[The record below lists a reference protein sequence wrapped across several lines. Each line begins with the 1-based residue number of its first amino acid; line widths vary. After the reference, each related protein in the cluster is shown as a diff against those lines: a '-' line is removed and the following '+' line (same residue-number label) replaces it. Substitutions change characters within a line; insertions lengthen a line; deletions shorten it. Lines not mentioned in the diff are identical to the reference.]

1 MKNGYTIF
9 DAHAHVF
16 PNKIAERATSSISV
30 FYDDMPMQHIGS
42 MEQLLKSGANAGIDG
57 YLICSTA
64 TNVAQVQAIN
74 QFLWDSCKD
83 HVNCIAFAA
92 MHPFAPDCQ
101 SDMDFILQHGFR
113 GIKLHPDFQKFY
125 IDDPAVYPLYEI
137 IQETQLPILMHMGRW

>member
-16 PNKIAERATSSISV
+16 PNKIAERATSSISI

-74 QFLWDSCKD
+74 QFLWDLQRPCQL
-83 HVNCIAFAA
+83 HRIRC
-92 MHPFAPDCQ
+92 HAPIC
-101 SDMDFILQHGFR
+101 SRLSS
-113 GIKLHPDFQKFY
+113 
-125 IDDPAVYPLYEI
+125 
-137 IQETQLPILMHMGRW
+137 

>member
-64 TNVAQVQAIN
+64 PMLHRFRQSIN
-74 QFLWDSCKD
+74 FCGIAAKTMSIASHSLPCTHLLPTVKLTWILFCSMASVELSC
-83 HVNCIAFAA
+83 IRIFR
-92 MHPFAPDCQ
+92 
-101 SDMDFILQHGFR
+101 SFILMIRQFIRYMKSFR
-113 GIKLHPDFQKFY
+113 KHNCRF
-125 IDDPAVYPLYEI
+125 
-137 IQETQLPILMHMGRW
+137 

>member
-92 MHPFAPDCQ
+92 IC
-101 SDMDFILQHGFR
+101 SRLSS
-113 GIKLHPDFQKFY
+113 
-125 IDDPAVYPLYEI
+125 
-137 IQETQLPILMHMGRW
+137 